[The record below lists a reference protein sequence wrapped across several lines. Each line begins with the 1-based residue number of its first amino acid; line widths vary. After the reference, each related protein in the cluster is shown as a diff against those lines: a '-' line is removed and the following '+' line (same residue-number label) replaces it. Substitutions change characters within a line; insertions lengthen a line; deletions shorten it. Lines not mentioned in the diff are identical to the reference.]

1 MKLMRNLKTTIAPT
15 DRNVSVPAR
24 DAHNTSEPFKQ
35 ALQALENAIVKKLAE
50 TPISRGNLL
59 AVILGEQSTEI
70 EALTPQW
77 QRREVLRIIRRI
89 QQQISEREAEADQ
102 YLLPGFEDLP
112 RRIRLNGKRQHLA
125 TATYATLCEYL
136 EIQERHQLENP
147 RIIAL
152 RAMVKLM
159 KRYVRDEPEIT
170 MREVCERES
179 EK

>member
-1 MKLMRNLKTTIAPT
+1 MRNLKSKVAQQPE
-15 DRNVSVPAR
+15 NVTVPRWDAR
-24 DAHNTSEPFKQ
+24 DASEPFKQ
-35 ALQALENAIVKKLAE
+35 ALQRLENAIVKKLAE
-50 TPISRGNLL
+50 SPISRGNLL
-59 AVILGEQSTEI
+59 AVMFGEQSAEI

-136 EIQERHQLENP
+136 EVQERHQLENS

-152 RAMVKLM
+152 RAMVDLM
-159 KRYVRDEPEIT
+159 KKYAR
-170 MREVCERES
+170 
-179 EK
+179 

>member
-1 MKLMRNLKTTIAPT
+1 MRNLKTKIAPT
-15 DRNVSVPAR
+15 DRNATVPRR
-24 DAHNTSEPFKQ
+24 DAHDASEPFKQ

-50 TPISRGNLL
+50 IPISRGNLL
-59 AVILGEQSTEI
+59 AVILGEQSAEI

-89 QQQISEREAEADQ
+89 QQHIAERETEADQ

-112 RRIRLNGKRQHLA
+112 RRIRLDGKRQHLA

-152 RAMVKLM
+152 RAMVSLM
-159 KRYVRDEPEIT
+159 KKYARHEPEIT
-170 MREVCERES
+170 VREVCEREQQ
-179 EK
+179 